1 MTISTF
7 SVLENTIPID
17 SLYKKE
23 AFSSQHGTNNSL
35 FLWRRRRGGR
45 QERVCFRRFQRGLV
59 GWLVCACVCAFS
71 CVWGAKWS
79 RGCGGGLCGVA
90 LGPLFGYPVVLGS
103 VGQVL
108 GGDAS
113 DQRVRC
119 NDRSQVSAL
128 GVGGSAAN
136 TPETSV
142 HLKDRGPATET
153 RFLLP
158 AHSPGSS
165 ARMFRQDFQL

>member
-23 AFSSQHGTNNSL
+23 AFSSQHGTNNSS
-35 FLWRRRRGGR
+35 FLWRRRRADDRSGCASVGFRGAGGVR
-45 QERVCFRRFQRGLV
+45 LFVCVCVLVCVGLV
-59 GWLVCACVCAFS
+59 ES
-71 CVWGAKWS
+71 
-79 RGCGGGLCGVA
+79 GCGGGLCGVA

-113 DQRVRC
+113 HQRVRC
-119 NDRSQVSAL
+119 NDRSQVSA
-128 GVGGSAAN
+128 
-136 TPETSV
+136 
-142 HLKDRGPATET
+142 
-153 RFLLP
+153 
-158 AHSPGSS
+158 
-165 ARMFRQDFQL
+165 

>member
-23 AFSSQHGTNNSL
+23 AFSSQHGTNNSS
-35 FLWRRRRGGR
+35 FVWRRRRGGQ
-45 QERVCFRRFQRGLV
+45 QERVCFRRSQRGGRGLF
-59 GWLVCACVCAFS
+59 VCLCVRV
-71 CVWGAKWS
+71 CVWGRLS
-79 RGCGGGLCGVA
+79 RGCPGGLCGVA

-119 NDRSQVSAL
+119 NHRSHVSAL
-128 GVGGSAAN
+128 I
-136 TPETSV
+136 
-142 HLKDRGPATET
+142 
-153 RFLLP
+153 
-158 AHSPGSS
+158 SS
-165 ARMFRQDFQL
+165 KHIF